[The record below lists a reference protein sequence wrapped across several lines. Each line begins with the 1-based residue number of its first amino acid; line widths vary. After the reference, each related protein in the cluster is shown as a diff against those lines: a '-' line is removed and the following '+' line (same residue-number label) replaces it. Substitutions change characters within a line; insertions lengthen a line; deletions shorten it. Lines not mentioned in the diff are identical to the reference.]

1 MAFTAVTVGVPV
13 MVHVP
18 LVRLM
23 PVGKEGEMA
32 HDAPLTLTIPVF
44 TPVLES
50 HVLLPMT
57 ETGEAA

>member
-18 LVRLM
+18 LVGSCRWARK
-23 PVGKEGEMA
+23 V
-32 HDAPLTLTIPVF
+32 DNVAPLTLTIPVF

-50 HVLLPMT
+50 RIRNNR
-57 ETGEAA
+57 TGEAA